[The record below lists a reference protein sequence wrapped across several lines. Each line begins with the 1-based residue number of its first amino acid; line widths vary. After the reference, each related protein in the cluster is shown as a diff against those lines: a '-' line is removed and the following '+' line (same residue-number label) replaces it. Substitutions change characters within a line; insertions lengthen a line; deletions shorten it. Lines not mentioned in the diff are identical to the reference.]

1 MQSST
6 IHPRVSGTTAS
17 SNHTPWPFWKRA
29 LVVHAVASLLGIFM
43 GLFWHFK
50 LLARGM
56 PSHWLDV
63 TLPDFFFWNLWALLW
78 PVYLRL
84 AKWTLSGNKGRWWS
98 LLVHLVLAFV
108 WPILGTVILTT
119 ATYSFTHL
127 GDPNF
132 LAGLDVALNGPI
144 RGYYIQGTGFVM
156 GFVNYLLTMA
166 VASAYVYYQ
175 QFREAQVQ
183 NLRLETQLMTAQ
195 VQALRMQLH
204 PHFFFNTLNSIS
216 SLLQVDPKAADRMVT
231 QLGDLWRI
239 TVAHADVP
247 MVSLDEELQFLRS
260 YLAIEQV
267 RFQDR
272 LTVTFDASP
281 NVQQAT
287 VPNLILQPLVENAI
301 HHGISKR
308 IAPGWIRVEASHE
321 NDTLVLR
328 VCDSGPGIPL
338 ALVGDDLLFEAG
350 IGLSNTRARLHQ
362 LYGEDGQI
370 TMQNLEAGGCCATL
384 RFPYSLHVQ
393 PASV

>member
-1 MQSST
+1 
-6 IHPRVSGTTAS
+6 
-17 SNHTPWPFWKRA
+17 
-29 LVVHAVASLLGIFM
+29 M

-50 LLARGM
+50 LLARGL
-56 PSHWLDV
+56 PSNWLDV

-78 PVYLRL
+78 PLYLRL
-84 AKWTLSGNKGRWWS
+84 AKWTLSDQKGRWWS
-98 LLVHLVLAFV
+98 FFIHLLLAFV
-108 WPILGTVILTT
+108 WPILATVILTT
-119 ATYSFTHL
+119 ATYTVTA
-127 GDPNF
+127 PNTSDF
-132 LAGLDVALNGPI
+132 LVGLKVALTGPI
-144 RGYYIQGTGFVM
+144 ENYYIQGTGFVM
-156 GFVNYLLTMA
+156 GFVHYLFIVA

-216 SLLQVDPKAADRMVT
+216 SLLQIDPKAADRMLS

-239 TVAHADVP
+239 TVAHADVS
-247 MVSLDEELQFLRS
+247 MVSLDEELQFLQS

-272 LTVTFDASP
+272 LTVTFDTEPDVQNAS
-281 NVQQAT
+281 

-308 IAPGWIRVEASHE
+308 IAPGWIRVEALRE

-328 VCDSGPGIPL
+328 VCDSGPGLPP
-338 ALVGDDLLFEAG
+338 ALIGTDLLFEAG

-362 LYGEDGQI
+362 LYGSEGHIDLA
-370 TMQNLEAGGCCATL
+370 NLETGGCCVTV
-384 RFPYSLHVQ
+384 RFPYVSH
-393 PASV
+393 PEPTTPS